1 MEFCQQLTP
10 LSSSNELSLLR
21 LQQGED
27 DPCLSFSAQA
37 DSVTAT
43 VSQCYS
49 YLSQNKGKSNLSELI
64 KTVQQ
69 IQSLVLMLQK
79 ASRHQK
85 RKFDKLAEETRLF
98 NDIVR
103 EAEPQV
109 GDRID

>member
-1 MEFCQQLTP
+1 
-10 LSSSNELSLLR
+10 
-21 LQQGED
+21 
-27 DPCLSFSAQA
+27 
-37 DSVTAT
+37 
-43 VSQCYS
+43 
-49 YLSQNKGKSNLSELI
+49 LI
-64 KTVQQ
+64 KTVQK

-85 RKFDKLAEETRLF
+85 RKFDKLAEDNRLF